1 MGGLNLFLKEHK
13 IEEGNVKYAASVSFR
28 DEDGKPI
35 EWELKPLKTREAEN
49 IRAQCNE
56 VKGGKVKTD
65 TAKFNRMV
73 AAACTVYPNLKSSEL
88 QDSYGV
94 MGAENLITEMLDNDG
109 EYQRYVQKC
118 LEVSRYNKSDM
129 DLVDEAKN

>member
-1 MGGLNLFLKEHK
+1 MFLKEHK